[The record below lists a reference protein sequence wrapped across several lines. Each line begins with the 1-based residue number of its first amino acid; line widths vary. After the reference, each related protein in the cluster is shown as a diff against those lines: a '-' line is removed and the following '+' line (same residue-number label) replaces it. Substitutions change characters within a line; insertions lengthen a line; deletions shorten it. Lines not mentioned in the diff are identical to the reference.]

1 MRMVRDLKNTNK
13 FNIEGMSTR
22 RILQGLFLQVVD
34 FSVIVPED
42 KKAKK
47 CTGQGIFSQ
56 CIISRKYQVSALY
69 PENIRFD
76 VQSIANRVFSLP
88 AFSPLLLCFS

>member
-1 MRMVRDLKNTNK
+1 MVRDLKNTNK
-13 FNIEGMSTR
+13 FNIEGMRTR

-47 CTGQGIFSQ
+47 MHWPGNF
-56 CIISRKYQVSALY
+56 
-69 PENIRFD
+69 
-76 VQSIANRVFSLP
+76 
-88 AFSPLLLCFS
+88 